1 MNSHRE
7 ECIKHCPSVSQNLH
21 NLPLYKLIVEMNELS
36 SVREDEDEDERSSQG
51 SEVDGILVDGVEE
64 EEEEEEEDID
74 AAVLM

>member
-36 SVREDEDEDERSSQG
+36 SVREDEDEGEDERSSQG

-64 EEEEEEEDID
+64 EEEEDID